1 MQVHIII
8 QFNGYLLTC
17 RIKSIS
23 AYYKARA
30 KTQTKHNI
38 HKKTLNRQNK
48 NNIAGKKLY
57 KRITEAEPLYPETT
71 QITLFKYFTD

>member
-38 HKKTLNRQNK
+38 HKKTLNKQNK
-48 NNIAGKKLY
+48 NNIAG
-57 KRITEAEPLYPETT
+57 
-71 QITLFKYFTD
+71 